1 MYSRRG
7 NLFLHPARPGR
18 NKLFLASVAAAALAF
33 LLGFTTIV
41 RAAAAPTK
49 IVISFAI
56 LSEREAALFVARDQ
70 GFFRKQGLD
79 VELVYVSSAP
89 VALASLAHG
98 DSQMNTGSPSGPI
111 LGAMAGGLDVV
122 FIAGLVNKLTGTIV
136 STPEIKTPA
145 DLKGKTIGVTSIG
158 GGNWAFTM
166 LALEYWGLDVK
177 RDKITIRVLGND
189 AVRAQAITT
198 GTIDATQLSAYSYA
212 VALKRQGSNVLA
224 DMRDWGVPYQGTT
237 VLARRSFINQSPDVV
252 EKVLTALVESI
263 AFIQDPANKP
273 AVLKSLAKALRLAK
287 VEEAAEGYDIVRTV
301 YERRIFPTPEG
312 IRNIIRLLGATNEK
326 IRGLKVEDIV
336 DERTVRRMEQKGL
349 FALK

>member
-1 MYSRRG
+1 MMNLCLSRS
-7 NLFLHPARPGR
+7 LKRPSLK
-18 NKLFLASVAAAALAF
+18 KLFISLLSASVLCLAPSVHAAS
-33 LLGFTTIV
+33 
-41 RAAAAPTK
+41 APAK
-49 IVISFAI
+49 LVISFAI

-70 GFFRKQGLD
+70 GFFRKHGLD

-98 DSQMNTGSPSGPI
+98 DSQLNTGSPSGPI

-136 STPEIKTPA
+136 STPDIKIPA

-177 RDKITIRVLGND
+177 RDKITIRVLGSD
-189 AVRAQAITT
+189 AVRAQAIMS
-198 GTIDATQLSAYSYA
+198 GIIDATQLSGYSYA
-212 VALKRQGSNVLA
+212 SALKRQGGNILA

-237 VLARRSFINQSPDVV
+237 VLARRSFINQAPDVV

-263 AFIQDPANKP
+263 AFIQDPANKQ

-287 VEEAAEGYDIVRTV
+287 VEEASEGYDIVRTV
-301 YERRIFPTPEG
+301 YERKIFPTGEG
-312 IRNIIRLLGATNEK
+312 IRNIIRLLGASNER
-326 IRGLKVEDIV
+326 IRGLRVEDIV
-336 DERTVRRMEQKGL
+336 DERTVKRMEQKGL
-349 FALK
+349 FAPK

>member
-1 MYSRRG
+1 MYSNRD
-7 NLFLHPARPGR
+7 NLFLPSIRRPRNKFFLAIFIPLSIRASRCFPARI
-18 NKLFLASVAAAALAF
+18 N
-33 LLGFTTIV
+33 
-41 RAAAAPTK
+41 AAAPTK

-70 GFFRKQGLD
+70 GFFRKHGLD
-79 VELVYVSSAP
+79 VELVYVCSAP

-122 FIAGLVNKLTGTIV
+122 FIAGLVNKFTGTIV

-198 GTIDATQLSAYSYA
+198 GIIDATQLSAYSYA
-212 VALKRQGSNVLA
+212 VSAQA
-224 DMRDWGVPYQGTT
+224 
-237 VLARRSFINQSPDVV
+237 ARRKYPGGHARLGCALSRNDGFRAAQLHQSV
-252 EKVLTALVESI
+252 S
-263 AFIQDPANKP
+263 
-273 AVLKSLAKALRLAK
+273 
-287 VEEAAEGYDIVRTV
+287 
-301 YERRIFPTPEG
+301 RR
-312 IRNIIRLLGATNEK
+312 R
-326 IRGLKVEDIV
+326 
-336 DERTVRRMEQKGL
+336 
-349 FALK
+349 

>member
-1 MYSRRG
+1 MSDPLKHLDKITTRIKG
-7 NLFLHPARPGR
+7 SCVLLTA
-18 NKLFLASVAAAALAF
+18 LVIAILCVAPCAW
-33 LLGFTTIV
+33 
-41 RAAAAPTK
+41 AAAPLTK
-49 IVISFAI
+49 VVISFAI
-56 LSEREAALFVARDQ
+56 LSEREAALFVARDH

-98 DSQMNTGSPSGPI
+98 DSQLNTGSPSGPI

-136 STPEIKTPA
+136 STSEVRTPA

-177 RDKITIRVLGND
+177 RDRITIRVLGND
-189 AVRAQAITT
+189 AVRAQAVTS

-212 VALKRQGSNVLA
+212 VALKRQGSNILA

-252 EKVLTALVESI
+252 EKVLTGLVESI
-263 AFIQDPANKP
+263 AFIQDPANKA
-273 AVLKSLAKALRLAK
+273 AVLRSLSKALRLAK

-301 YERRIFPTPEG
+301 YERRIFPTAEG
-312 IRNIIRLLGATNEK
+312 IRNIIRLLGSTNER
-326 IRGLKVEDIV
+326 IRGLRVEEIV
-336 DERTVRRMEQKGL
+336 DERTVRRMEQKGV
-349 FALK
+349 FAAK

>member
-1 MYSRRG
+1 MD
-7 NLFLHPARPGR
+7 
-18 NKLFLASVAAAALAF
+18 NKHDRFERIESTRKRHF
-33 LLGFTTIV
+33 LLGCIV
-41 RAAAAPTK
+41 AAIVVHFYLSAVAHAASAPTK

-70 GFFRKQGLD
+70 GFFRKHGLD

-98 DSQMNTGSPSGPI
+98 DSQLNTGSPSGPI

-122 FIAGLVNKLTGTIV
+122 FIAGLVNKLTGTMV
-136 STPEIKTPA
+136 SAPEIKTPA

-177 RDKITIRVLGND
+177 RDKITIRIIGND

-198 GTIDATQLSAYSYA
+198 GAIDATQLSGYAYAAA
-212 VALKRQGSNVLA
+212 VKKQGGNILA

-273 AVLKSLAKALRLAK
+273 AVLKSLAKALRLTR
-287 VEEAAEGYDIVRTV
+287 VEEAAEGYDIARTV
-301 YERRIFPTPEG
+301 YERRIFPTAEG
-312 IRNIIRLLGATNEK
+312 IRNIIRLLGSTNEK
-326 IRGLKVEDIV
+326 IRSLRAEDLI
-336 DERTVRRMEQKGL
+336 DDRTVKRMEQKGL
-349 FALK
+349 FASK

>member
-1 MYSRRG
+1 MLFGRRVSF
-7 NLFLHPARPGR
+7 LFHIF
-18 NKLFLASVAAAALAF
+18 LFVGFVITVLTAF
-33 LLGFTTIV
+33 VTNA
-41 RAAAAPTK
+41 RAATPTK
-49 IVISFAI
+49 VVISFAI

-79 VELVYVSSAP
+79 VELVYVANAP

-111 LGAMAGGLDVV
+111 LGAMAGGLDVAFV
-122 FIAGLVNKLTGTIV
+122 AGLVNKLTGTIV
-136 STPEIKTPA
+136 STAEIKSPA

-166 LALEYWGLDVK
+166 LALEHWGLDVK
-177 RDKITIRVLGND
+177 RDKITIRIIGSD
-189 AVRAQAITT
+189 SVRAQAITT
-198 GTIDATQLSAYSYA
+198 GAIDATQLSAYAYA
-212 VALKRQGSNVLA
+212 VALKRQGSNILA

-237 VLARRSFINQSPDVV
+237 VLARRSFVSQSPDVV

-287 VEEAAEGYDIVRTV
+287 VEEAADGYDIARTV
-301 YERRIFPTPEG
+301 YERRLFPTADG
-312 IRNIIRLLGATNEK
+312 IRNIIRLLGASNEK
-326 IRGLKVEDIV
+326 IRGLKAEDLI
-336 DERTVRRMEQKGL
+336 DDRTVKRMEQKGL
-349 FALK
+349 FQPAVK

>member
-1 MYSRRG
+1 M
-7 NLFLHPARPGR
+7 NLRHRHPSVDVDRLVNAR
-18 NKLFLASVAAAALAF
+18 SF
-33 LLGFTTIV
+33 LLGFIAAIFAYLSCFTTLAP
-41 RAAAAPTK
+41 AAAAPTK

-70 GFFRKQGLD
+70 GFFRKHGLD
-79 VELVYVSSAP
+79 VELVYVTSAP
-89 VALASLAHG
+89 VALASLVHG

-111 LGAMAGGLDVV
+111 LGAMAGGMDVV

-212 VALKRQGSNVLA
+212 VALKRQGSNILA

-237 VLARRSFINQSPDVV
+237 VLARRSFINQSPEIV
-252 EKVLTALVESI
+252 EKALTALVESI

-273 AVLKSLAKALRLAK
+273 AVLKTLAKALRLAK

-312 IRNIIRLLGATNEK
+312 IRTIIRLLGASNEK
-326 IRGLKVEDIV
+326 IRGLKVEDII
-336 DERTVRRMEQKGL
+336 DERTVKRMEQKGV

>member
-1 MYSRRG
+1 MDSRHY
-7 NLFLHPARPGR
+7 NLVLQLSRQSQCKFA
-18 NKLFLASVAAAALAF
+18 LAGFAAAALAA
-33 LLGFTTIV
+33 LLCFATIV
-41 RAAAAPTK
+41 DAAAPAK

-198 GTIDATQLSAYSYA
+198 GAIDATQLSAYSYA
-212 VALKRQGSNVLA
+212 VALKRQGSTILA

-273 AVLKSLAKALRLAK
+273 AVLKSLAKALRLAR
-287 VEEAAEGYDIVRTV
+287 VDEAAEGYDIVRTV

-326 IRGLKVEDIV
+326 IRGLKIEDII